1 MAEMINAAPHGR
13 SSTVP
18 NSDILTMDAESI
30 GMLKE
35 QYECRHFR
43 ILVIGRANAGKTTI
57 LEKICGVAQGTKPII
72 YDGHG
77 DKLKANIKPK
87 SEPEHVPNLKPRFI
101 NQLFNRK
108 PSATHLT
115 PSVQVRCKMYEF

>member
-1 MAEMINAAPHGR
+1 MAEMINTAPHGR

-18 NSDILTMDAESI
+18 NSDILTMDVNAESI

-35 QYECRHFR
+35 QYECCHFR

-72 YDGHG
+72 YSGSKNCPNVCTFWKDWHG
-77 DKLKANIKPK
+77 EK
-87 SEPEHVPNLKPRFI
+87 
-101 NQLFNRK
+101 
-108 PSATHLT
+108 
-115 PSVQVRCKMYEF
+115 